1 MGVTIDLQ
9 GTVDSRSATAAV
21 SAMRRAGAVM
31 KRALVMDPGALVRL
45 NPVGERS
52 TDLFISTPLGCVAS
66 VRIPG
71 QVGGAG
77 STGSTGG
84 AASAGT
90 VAYAS
95 DALGAIVA
103 FEPGQQALDL
113 GADMD
118 LMWVGSLPPQQGF
131 ELIDTVPGDVVRRL
145 HADMATENEANSGPM
160 GIARSLLEQQVLTV
174 QRTDVADGSAE
185 GGSAAAPVALE
196 GRTIAALG
204 GLRLV
209 PEPGEKLRDYDYV
222 RVSTGGSWIRIDAL
236 VGSVFAPRPG
246 GLARVPGPR

>member
-9 GTVDSRSATAAV
+9 GTIDSRSATAAV

-45 NPVGERS
+45 SAVGERS

-66 VRIPG
+66 VRVPG
-71 QVGGAG
+71 QAGG
-77 STGSTGG
+77 T
-84 AASAGT
+84 GT

-95 DALGAIVA
+95 DALETIVA
-103 FEPGQQALDL
+103 FEPGQQTLDL

-118 LMWVGSLPPQQGF
+118 LMWVGSPPPQRGF
-131 ELIDTVPGDVVRRL
+131 ELIDTVPGDVVRGL
-145 HADMATENEANSGPM
+145 HADMAMENEANSGPM

-174 QRTDVADGSAE
+174 QRGNDATAS
-185 GGSAAAPVALE
+185 VALE

-222 RVSTGGSWIRIDAL
+222 RVSASGSWIRVDAL
-236 VGSVFAPRPG
+236 VGSVYAPRPG

>member
-9 GTVDSRSATAAV
+9 GIVDSRSATAAV

-45 NPVGERS
+45 SAVGERS

-66 VRIPG
+66 VRVPG
-71 QVGGAG
+71 QVGGAAA
-77 STGSTGG
+77 SSS
-84 AASAGT
+84 ASAGA

-95 DALGAIVA
+95 EALGAIVG
-103 FEPGQQALDL
+103 FEPGQQTLDL

-131 ELIDTVPGDVVRRL
+131 ELIDTVPGDVLRSL

-174 QRTDVADGSAE
+174 QRTESSDATAS
-185 GGSAAAPVALE
+185 VALE

-222 RVSTGGSWIRIDAL
+222 RVSASGSWIRVDAL
-236 VGSVFAPRPG
+236 VGSVYAPRPG

>member
-9 GTVDSRSATAAV
+9 GIINSRSATAAV

-45 NPVGERS
+45 SAVGERS

-66 VRIPG
+66 VRVPG
-71 QVGGAG
+71 QVGG
-77 STGSTGG
+77 SGG
-84 AASAGT
+84 VSNAGT

-95 DALGAIVA
+95 DALEAIVA
-103 FEPGQQALDL
+103 FEPGQQTLDL

-131 ELIDTVPGDVVRRL
+131 ELIDTVPGDVVRGL

-174 QRTDVADGSAE
+174 QRTDGAAE
-185 GGSAAAPVALE
+185 GTEGNDATASVALE

-222 RVSTGGSWIRIDAL
+222 RVSASGSWIRVDAL
-236 VGSVFAPRPG
+236 VGSVYAPRPG

>member
-9 GTVDSRSATAAV
+9 GTIDSRSATAAV

-45 NPVGERS
+45 SAVGERS

-66 VRIPG
+66 VRVPG
-71 QVGGAG
+71 QVGG
-77 STGSTGG
+77 
-84 AASAGT
+84 AGT

-95 DALGAIVA
+95 DALETIVA
-103 FEPGQQALDL
+103 FEPGQQTLNL

-118 LMWVGSLPPQQGF
+118 LMWVGSPPPQQGF
-131 ELIDTVPGDVVRRL
+131 ELIDTVPGDVVRGL
-145 HADMATENEANSGPM
+145 HADMAMENEANSGPM

-174 QRTDVADGSAE
+174 QRGNDATAS
-185 GGSAAAPVALE
+185 VALE

-222 RVSTGGSWIRIDAL
+222 RVSASGSWIRVDAL
-236 VGSVFAPRPG
+236 VGSVYAPRPG

>member
-1 MGVTIDLQ
+1 
-9 GTVDSRSATAAV
+9 
-21 SAMRRAGAVM
+21 M

-45 NPVGERS
+45 SAVGERS

-66 VRIPG
+66 VRVPG
-71 QVGGAG
+71 QVGG
-77 STGSTGG
+77 
-84 AASAGT
+84 AGT

-95 DALGAIVA
+95 DALEAIVA

-118 LMWVGSLPPQQGF
+118 LMWVGSPPPQQGF
-131 ELIDTVPGDVVRRL
+131 ELIDTVPGDVVRGL
-145 HADMATENEANSGPM
+145 HADMASENEANSGPM

-174 QRTDVADGSAE
+174 QRGNDATAS
-185 GGSAAAPVALE
+185 VALE

-222 RVSTGGSWIRIDAL
+222 RVSASGSWIRVDAL
-236 VGSVFAPRPG
+236 VGSVYAPRPG

>member
-9 GTVDSRSATAAV
+9 GTIDSRSATAAV

-45 NPVGERS
+45 SAVGERS

-66 VRIPG
+66 VRVPG
-71 QVGGAG
+71 QAGG
-77 STGSTGG
+77 T
-84 AASAGT
+84 GT

-95 DALGAIVA
+95 DALETIVA
-103 FEPGQQALDL
+103 FEPGQQTLDL

-118 LMWVGSLPPQQGF
+118 LMWVGSPPPQQGF
-131 ELIDTVPGDVVRRL
+131 ELIDTVPGDVVRGL

-160 GIARSLLEQQVLTV
+160 GIARSLLEQQVLSV
-174 QRTDVADGSAE
+174 QRGNDATAS
-185 GGSAAAPVALE
+185 VALE

-209 PEPGEKLRDYDYV
+209 PEPKEKLRDYDYV
-222 RVSTGGSWIRIDAL
+222 RVSASGSWIRVDAL
-236 VGSVFAPRPG
+236 VGSVYAPRPG

>member
-1 MGVTIDLQ
+1 
-9 GTVDSRSATAAV
+9 
-21 SAMRRAGAVM
+21 M

-45 NPVGERS
+45 SAVGERS

-66 VRIPG
+66 VRVPG
-71 QVGGAG
+71 QVVG
-77 STGSTGG
+77 
-84 AASAGT
+84 AGT

-95 DALGAIVA
+95 DALEAIVA

-118 LMWVGSLPPQQGF
+118 LMWVGSPPPQQGF
-131 ELIDTVPGDVVRRL
+131 ELIDTVPGDVVRGL
-145 HADMATENEANSGPM
+145 HADMASENEANSGPM

-174 QRTDVADGSAE
+174 QRGNDATAS
-185 GGSAAAPVALE
+185 VALE

-222 RVSTGGSWIRIDAL
+222 RVSASGSWIRVDAL
-236 VGSVFAPRPG
+236 VGSVYAPRPG

>member
-9 GTVDSRSATAAV
+9 GIVDSRSAAAAV

-45 NPVGERS
+45 SAVGERS

-66 VRIPG
+66 VRVPG
-71 QVGGAG
+71 KVGGAG
-77 STGSTGG
+77 TGDS
-84 AASAGT
+84 ASAGA

-95 DALGAIVA
+95 EALGAIVA
-103 FEPGQQALDL
+103 FEPGQQTLDL
-113 GADMD
+113 GEDMD

-131 ELIDTVPGDVVRRL
+131 ELIDTVPGDVLRGL

-174 QRTDVADGSAE
+174 QRTESSDATDS
-185 GGSAAAPVALE
+185 VALE

-222 RVSTGGSWIRIDAL
+222 RVSASGSWIRVDAL
-236 VGSVFAPRPG
+236 VGSVYAPRPG

>member
-1 MGVTIDLQ
+1 
-9 GTVDSRSATAAV
+9 
-21 SAMRRAGAVM
+21 MRRAGAVM

-45 NPVGERS
+45 SAVGERS

-66 VRIPG
+66 VRVPG
-71 QVGGAG
+71 QAGG
-77 STGSTGG
+77 T
-84 AASAGT
+84 GT

-95 DALGAIVA
+95 DALETIVA
-103 FEPGQQALDL
+103 FEPGQQTLDL

-118 LMWVGSLPPQQGF
+118 LMWVGSPPPQRGF
-131 ELIDTVPGDVVRRL
+131 ELIDTVPGDVVRGL
-145 HADMATENEANSGPM
+145 HADMAMENEANSGPM

-174 QRTDVADGSAE
+174 QRGNDATAS
-185 GGSAAAPVALE
+185 VALE

-222 RVSTGGSWIRIDAL
+222 RVSASGSWIRVDAL
-236 VGSVFAPRPG
+236 VGSVYAPRPG

>member
-9 GTVDSRSATAAV
+9 GTIDSRSATAAV

-45 NPVGERS
+45 SAVGERS

-66 VRIPG
+66 VRVPG
-71 QVGGAG
+71 QAGG
-77 STGSTGG
+77 T
-84 AASAGT
+84 GT

-95 DALGAIVA
+95 DALETIVA
-103 FEPGQQALDL
+103 FEPGQQTLDL

-118 LMWVGSLPPQQGF
+118 LMWVGSPPPQQGF
-131 ELIDTVPGDVVRRL
+131 ELIDTVPGDVVRGL

-174 QRTDVADGSAE
+174 QRTDGVAE
-185 GGSAAAPVALE
+185 GAEGNDATASVALE

-222 RVSTGGSWIRIDAL
+222 RVSASGSWIRVDAL
-236 VGSVFAPRPG
+236 VGSVYAPRPG

>member
-9 GTVDSRSATAAV
+9 GTIDSRSATAAV

-45 NPVGERS
+45 STVGERS

-66 VRIPG
+66 VRVPG
-71 QVGGAG
+71 QAGG
-77 STGSTGG
+77 T
-84 AASAGT
+84 GT

-95 DALGAIVA
+95 DALETIVA
-103 FEPGQQALDL
+103 FEPGQQTLDL

-118 LMWVGSLPPQQGF
+118 LMWVGSPPPQQGF
-131 ELIDTVPGDVVRRL
+131 ELIDTVPGEVVRGL

-174 QRTDVADGSAE
+174 QRGNDATAS
-185 GGSAAAPVALE
+185 VALE

-222 RVSTGGSWIRIDAL
+222 RVSASGSWIRVDAL
-236 VGSVFAPRPG
+236 VGSVYAPRPG

>member
-9 GTVDSRSATAAV
+9 GTIDSRSATAAV

-45 NPVGERS
+45 SAVGERS

-66 VRIPG
+66 VRVPG
-71 QVGGAG
+71 QVVG
-77 STGSTGG
+77 
-84 AASAGT
+84 AGT

-95 DALGAIVA
+95 DALETIVT
-103 FEPGQQALDL
+103 FEPGQQTLDL

-118 LMWVGSLPPQQGF
+118 LMWVGSPPPQQGF
-131 ELIDTVPGDVVRRL
+131 ELIDTVPGDVVRGL

-174 QRTDVADGSAE
+174 QRTDGVAE
-185 GGSAAAPVALE
+185 GAEGNDATASVALE

-222 RVSTGGSWIRIDAL
+222 RVSASGSWIRVDAL
-236 VGSVFAPRPG
+236 VGSVYAPRPG

>member
-9 GTVDSRSATAAV
+9 GTIDSRSATAAV

-45 NPVGERS
+45 SAVGERS

-66 VRIPG
+66 VRVPG
-71 QVGGAG
+71 QAGG
-77 STGSTGG
+77 T
-84 AASAGT
+84 GT

-95 DALGAIVA
+95 DALETIVA
-103 FEPGQQALDL
+103 FEPGQQTLDL

-118 LMWVGSLPPQQGF
+118 LMWVGSPPPQQGF
-131 ELIDTVPGDVVRRL
+131 ELIDTVPGDVVRGL

-174 QRTDVADGSAE
+174 QRGNDATAS
-185 GGSAAAPVALE
+185 VALE

-222 RVSTGGSWIRIDAL
+222 RVSASGSWIRVDAL
-236 VGSVFAPRPG
+236 VGSVYAPRPG

>member
-9 GTVDSRSATAAV
+9 GTIDSRSATAAV

-45 NPVGERS
+45 STVGERS

-66 VRIPG
+66 VRVPG
-71 QVGGAG
+71 QAGG
-77 STGSTGG
+77 T
-84 AASAGT
+84 GT

-95 DALGAIVA
+95 DALETIVA
-103 FEPGQQALDL
+103 FEPGQQTLDL

-118 LMWVGSLPPQQGF
+118 LMWVGSPPPQQGF
-131 ELIDTVPGDVVRRL
+131 ELIDTVPGDVVRGL

-174 QRTDVADGSAE
+174 QRTDGVAE
-185 GGSAAAPVALE
+185 GSEGNDATASVALE

-222 RVSTGGSWIRIDAL
+222 RVSASGSWIRVDAL
-236 VGSVFAPRPG
+236 VGSVYAPRPG

>member
-9 GTVDSRSATAAV
+9 GTIDSRSATAAV

-45 NPVGERS
+45 SAVGERS

-66 VRIPG
+66 VRVPG
-71 QVGGAG
+71 QVGG
-77 STGSTGG
+77 
-84 AASAGT
+84 AGT

-95 DALGAIVA
+95 DALEAIVA
-103 FEPGQQALDL
+103 FEPGQQTLNL

-118 LMWVGSLPPQQGF
+118 LMWVGSPPPQQGF
-131 ELIDTVPGDVVRRL
+131 ELIDTVPGDVVRGL

-160 GIARSLLEQQVLTV
+160 GIARCLLEQLVVTV
-174 QRTDVADGSAE
+174 QRGNDATAS
-185 GGSAAAPVALE
+185 VALE

-222 RVSTGGSWIRIDAL
+222 RVSASGSWIRVDAL
-236 VGSVFAPRPG
+236 VGSVYAPRPG

>member
-9 GTVDSRSATAAV
+9 GIVDSRSAAAAV

-45 NPVGERS
+45 SAVGERS

-66 VRIPG
+66 VRVPG
-71 QVGGAG
+71 QVGGAANG
-77 STGSTGG
+77 S
-84 AASAGT
+84 ASAGA

-95 DALGAIVA
+95 EALGAIVG
-103 FEPGQQALDL
+103 FEPGQQTLDL
-113 GADMD
+113 GADVD

-131 ELIDTVPGDVVRRL
+131 ELIDTVPGDVLRGL

-160 GIARSLLEQQVLTV
+160 GIARSLLEQQMLTV
-174 QRTDVADGSAE
+174 QRTESSDATAS
-185 GGSAAAPVALE
+185 VALE

-222 RVSTGGSWIRIDAL
+222 RVSASGSWIRVDAL
-236 VGSVFAPRPG
+236 VGSVYAPRPG

>member
-9 GTVDSRSATAAV
+9 GTIDSRSATAAV

-45 NPVGERS
+45 SAVGERS

-66 VRIPG
+66 VRVPG
-71 QVGGAG
+71 QVGG
-77 STGSTGG
+77 
-84 AASAGT
+84 AGT

-95 DALGAIVA
+95 DALEAIVA
-103 FEPGQQALDL
+103 FEPGQQTLNL

-118 LMWVGSLPPQQGF
+118 LMWVGSPPPQQGF
-131 ELIDTVPGDVVRRL
+131 ELIDTVPGEVVRGL

-174 QRTDVADGSAE
+174 QRGNDATAS
-185 GGSAAAPVALE
+185 VALE

-222 RVSTGGSWIRIDAL
+222 RVSASGSWIRVDAL
-236 VGSVFAPRPG
+236 VGSVYAPRPG

>member
-9 GTVDSRSATAAV
+9 GTIDSRSATAAV

-45 NPVGERS
+45 SAVGERS

-66 VRIPG
+66 VRVPG
-71 QVGGAG
+71 QVGG
-77 STGSTGG
+77 
-84 AASAGT
+84 AGT

-95 DALGAIVA
+95 DALEAIVA

-118 LMWVGSLPPQQGF
+118 LMWVGSPPPQQGF
-131 ELIDTVPGDVVRRL
+131 ELIDTVPGDVVRGL

-174 QRTDVADGSAE
+174 QRTDGVAE
-185 GGSAAAPVALE
+185 GSEGNDATASVALE

-222 RVSTGGSWIRIDAL
+222 RVSASGSWIRVDAL
-236 VGSVFAPRPG
+236 VGSVYAPRPG

>member
-9 GTVDSRSATAAV
+9 GTIDSRSATAAV

-45 NPVGERS
+45 SAVGERS

-66 VRIPG
+66 VRVPG
-71 QVGGAG
+71 QAGG
-77 STGSTGG
+77 
-84 AASAGT
+84 AGT

-95 DALGAIVA
+95 DALEAIVA
-103 FEPGQQALDL
+103 FEPGQQTLNL

-118 LMWVGSLPPQQGF
+118 LMWVGSPPPQQGF
-131 ELIDTVPGDVVRRL
+131 ELIDTVPGDVVRGL

-174 QRTDVADGSAE
+174 QRTDGAAE
-185 GGSAAAPVALE
+185 GAEGNDATTSVALE

-222 RVSTGGSWIRIDAL
+222 RVSASGSWIRVDAL
-236 VGSVFAPRPG
+236 VGSVYAPRPG

>member
-9 GTVDSRSATAAV
+9 GTIDSRSATAAV

-45 NPVGERS
+45 SAVGERS

-66 VRIPG
+66 VRVPG
-71 QVGGAG
+71 QVGG
-77 STGSTGG
+77 
-84 AASAGT
+84 AGT

-95 DALGAIVA
+95 DALEAIVA
-103 FEPGQQALDL
+103 FEPGQQTLNL

-118 LMWVGSLPPQQGF
+118 LMWVGSPPPQQGF
-131 ELIDTVPGDVVRRL
+131 ELIDTVPGDVVRGL

-174 QRTDVADGSAE
+174 QRGNDATTS
-185 GGSAAAPVALE
+185 VALE

-222 RVSTGGSWIRIDAL
+222 RVSASGSWIRVDAL
-236 VGSVFAPRPG
+236 VGSVYAPRPG

>member
-9 GTVDSRSATAAV
+9 GTIDSRSATAAV

-45 NPVGERS
+45 SAVGERS

-66 VRIPG
+66 VRVPG
-71 QVGGAG
+71 QAGG
-77 STGSTGG
+77 T
-84 AASAGT
+84 GT

-95 DALGAIVA
+95 DALETIVA
-103 FEPGQQALDL
+103 FEPGQQTLDL

-118 LMWVGSLPPQQGF
+118 LMWVGSPPPQQGF
-131 ELIDTVPGDVVRRL
+131 ELIDTVPGDVVRGL
-145 HADMATENEANSGPM
+145 HAGMATENEANSGPM

-174 QRTDVADGSAE
+174 QRGNDATAS
-185 GGSAAAPVALE
+185 VALE

-222 RVSTGGSWIRIDAL
+222 RVSASGSWIRVDAL
-236 VGSVFAPRPG
+236 VGSVYAPRPG

>member
-1 MGVTIDLQ
+1 
-9 GTVDSRSATAAV
+9 
-21 SAMRRAGAVM
+21 MRRAGAVM

-45 NPVGERS
+45 SAVGERS

-66 VRIPG
+66 VRVPG

-77 STGSTGG
+77 GVSN
-84 AASAGT
+84 AGT

-95 DALGAIVA
+95 DALEAIVA
-103 FEPGQQALDL
+103 FEPGQQTLDL

-131 ELIDTVPGDVVRRL
+131 ELIDTVPGDVVRGL

-174 QRTDVADGSAE
+174 QRTDGAAE
-185 GGSAAAPVALE
+185 GAEGNDATTSVALE

-222 RVSTGGSWIRIDAL
+222 RVSASGSWIRVDAL
-236 VGSVFAPRPG
+236 VGSVYAPRPG

>member
-1 MGVTIDLQ
+1 
-9 GTVDSRSATAAV
+9 
-21 SAMRRAGAVM
+21 M

-45 NPVGERS
+45 SAVGERS
-52 TDLFISTPLGCVAS
+52 TDLFVSTPLGCVAS
-66 VRIPG
+66 VRVPG
-71 QVGGAG
+71 QVGG
-77 STGSTGG
+77 
-84 AASAGT
+84 AGT

-95 DALGAIVA
+95 DALEAIVA

-118 LMWVGSLPPQQGF
+118 LMWVGSPPPQQGF
-131 ELIDTVPGDVVRRL
+131 ELIDTVPGDVVRGL
-145 HADMATENEANSGPM
+145 HADMASENEANSGPM

-174 QRTDVADGSAE
+174 QRGNDATAS
-185 GGSAAAPVALE
+185 VALE

-222 RVSTGGSWIRIDAL
+222 RVSASGSWIRVDAL
-236 VGSVFAPRPG
+236 VGSVYAPRPG

>member
-9 GTVDSRSATAAV
+9 GTIDSRSATAAV

-45 NPVGERS
+45 SAVGERS

-66 VRIPG
+66 VRVPG
-71 QVGGAG
+71 QAGG
-77 STGSTGG
+77 
-84 AASAGT
+84 AGT

-95 DALGAIVA
+95 DALETIVA
-103 FEPGQQALDL
+103 FEPGQQTLDL

-118 LMWVGSLPPQQGF
+118 LMWVGSPPPQQGF
-131 ELIDTVPGDVVRRL
+131 ELIDTVPGDVVRGL

-174 QRTDVADGSAE
+174 QRGNDATAS
-185 GGSAAAPVALE
+185 VALE

-222 RVSTGGSWIRIDAL
+222 RVSASGSWIRVDAL
-236 VGSVFAPRPG
+236 VGSVYAPRPG

>member
-9 GTVDSRSATAAV
+9 GTIDSRSATAAV

-45 NPVGERS
+45 SAVGERS

-66 VRIPG
+66 VRVPG
-71 QVGGAG
+71 QVGG
-77 STGSTGG
+77 
-84 AASAGT
+84 AGT

-95 DALGAIVA
+95 DALEAIVA
-103 FEPGQQALDL
+103 FEPGQQTLDL

-118 LMWVGSLPPQQGF
+118 LMWVGSPPPQQGF
-131 ELIDTVPGDVVRRL
+131 ELIDTVPGDVVRGL

-174 QRTDVADGSAE
+174 QRGNDATAS
-185 GGSAAAPVALE
+185 VALE

-222 RVSTGGSWIRIDAL
+222 RVSASGSWIRVDAL
-236 VGSVFAPRPG
+236 VGSVYAPRPG

>member
-9 GTVDSRSATAAV
+9 GIVDSRSATAAV

-45 NPVGERS
+45 SAVGERS

-66 VRIPG
+66 VRVPG

-77 STGSTGG
+77 TGDS
-84 AASAGT
+84 ASAGA

-95 DALGAIVA
+95 EALGAIVG
-103 FEPGQQALDL
+103 FEPGQQTLDL
-113 GADMD
+113 GEDMD

-131 ELIDTVPGDVVRRL
+131 ELIDTVPGDVLRGL

-174 QRTDVADGSAE
+174 QRTESSDATAS
-185 GGSAAAPVALE
+185 VALE

-222 RVSTGGSWIRIDAL
+222 RVSASGSWIRVDAL
-236 VGSVFAPRPG
+236 VGSVYAPRPG

>member
-9 GTVDSRSATAAV
+9 RTVDSRSATAAV

-45 NPVGERS
+45 NPVRERS

-71 QVGGAG
+71 QVGGA
-77 STGSTGG
+77 GSTGG

-185 GGSAAAPVALE
+185 GNDATASVALE

-209 PEPGEKLRDYDYV
+209 PEPKEKLRDYDYV
-222 RVSTGGSWIRIDAL
+222 RVSASGSWIRVDAL
-236 VGSVFAPRPG
+236 VGSVYAPRPG

>member
-1 MGVTIDLQ
+1 
-9 GTVDSRSATAAV
+9 
-21 SAMRRAGAVM
+21 M

-45 NPVGERS
+45 SAVGERS

-66 VRIPG
+66 VRVPG
-71 QVGGAG
+71 QVGG
-77 STGSTGG
+77 
-84 AASAGT
+84 AGT

-95 DALGAIVA
+95 DALEAIVA
-103 FEPGQQALDL
+103 FEPGQKSLDL

-118 LMWVGSLPPQQGF
+118 LMWVGSPPPQQGF
-131 ELIDTVPGDVVRRL
+131 ELIDTVPGDVVRGL

-174 QRTDVADGSAE
+174 QQGNDATAS
-185 GGSAAAPVALE
+185 VALE

-222 RVSTGGSWIRIDAL
+222 RVSASGSWIRVDAL
-236 VGSVFAPRPG
+236 VGSVYAPHPG

>member
-9 GTVDSRSATAAV
+9 GIINSRSATAAV

-45 NPVGERS
+45 SAVGERS

-66 VRIPG
+66 VRVPG

-77 STGSTGG
+77 GVSN
-84 AASAGT
+84 AGT

-95 DALGAIVA
+95 DALEAIVA
-103 FEPGQQALDL
+103 FEPGQQTLDL
-113 GADMD
+113 GADMY

-131 ELIDTVPGDVVRRL
+131 ELIDTVPGDVVRGL

-174 QRTDVADGSAE
+174 QRTDGAAE
-185 GGSAAAPVALE
+185 GAEGNDATASVALE

-222 RVSTGGSWIRIDAL
+222 RVSASGSWIRVDAL
-236 VGSVFAPRPG
+236 VGSVYAPRPG

>member
-9 GTVDSRSATAAV
+9 GIVDSRSATAAV

-45 NPVGERS
+45 SAVGERS

-66 VRIPG
+66 VRVPG

-77 STGSTGG
+77 AGDS
-84 AASAGT
+84 ASAGT

-95 DALGAIVA
+95 EALGAIVG
-103 FEPGQQALDL
+103 FEPGQQTLDL

-131 ELIDTVPGDVVRRL
+131 ELIDTVPGDVLRGL

-174 QRTDVADGSAE
+174 QRTESSDATAS
-185 GGSAAAPVALE
+185 VALE

-222 RVSTGGSWIRIDAL
+222 RVSASGSWIRVDAL
-236 VGSVFAPRPG
+236 VGSVYAPRPG

>member
-9 GTVDSRSATAAV
+9 GTIDSRSATAAV

-45 NPVGERS
+45 SAVGERS

-66 VRIPG
+66 VRVPG
-71 QVGGAG
+71 QAG
-77 STGSTGG
+77 ST
-84 AASAGT
+84 GT

-95 DALGAIVA
+95 DALETIVA
-103 FEPGQQALDL
+103 FEPGQQTLDL

-118 LMWVGSLPPQQGF
+118 LMWVGSPPPQQGF
-131 ELIDTVPGDVVRRL
+131 ELIDTVPGDVVRGL

-174 QRTDVADGSAE
+174 QRGNDATAS
-185 GGSAAAPVALE
+185 VALE

-204 GLRLV
+204 GLRLI

-222 RVSTGGSWIRIDAL
+222 RVSASGSWIRVDAL
-236 VGSVFAPRPG
+236 VGSVYAPRPG

>member
-9 GTVDSRSATAAV
+9 GTIDSRSATAAV

-45 NPVGERS
+45 STVGERS

-66 VRIPG
+66 VRVPG
-71 QVGGAG
+71 QAGG
-77 STGSTGG
+77 T
-84 AASAGT
+84 GT

-95 DALGAIVA
+95 DALEAIVA
-103 FEPGQQALDL
+103 FEPGQQSLDL
-113 GADMD
+113 GEDMD
-118 LMWVGSLPPQQGF
+118 LMWVGSPPPQQGF
-131 ELIDTVPGDVVRRL
+131 ELIDTVPGDVVRGL

-174 QRTDVADGSAE
+174 QRGNDATAS
-185 GGSAAAPVALE
+185 VALE

-222 RVSTGGSWIRIDAL
+222 RVSASGSWIRVDAL
-236 VGSVFAPRPG
+236 VGSVYAPRPG

>member
-9 GTVDSRSATAAV
+9 GTINSRSATAAV

-45 NPVGERS
+45 SAVGERS

-66 VRIPG
+66 VRVPG

-77 STGSTGG
+77 GVSN
-84 AASAGT
+84 AGT
-90 VAYAS
+90 VTYAS
-95 DALGAIVA
+95 DALEAIVA
-103 FEPGQQALDL
+103 FEPGQQTLDL

-118 LMWVGSLPPQQGF
+118 LMWVGTPPPQKGF
-131 ELIDTVPGDVVRRL
+131 ELIDTVPGDVVRGL

-160 GIARSLLEQQVLTV
+160 GIARSLLEQQVLSV
-174 QRTDVADGSAE
+174 QRGNDASA
-185 GGSAAAPVALE
+185 SVALE

-209 PEPGEKLRDYDYV
+209 PEPGQKLRDYDYV
-222 RVSTGGSWIRIDAL
+222 RVSASGSWIRVDAL
-236 VGSVFAPRPG
+236 VGSVYAPRPG

>member
-77 STGSTGG
+77 STGG

-118 LMWVGSLPPQQGF
+118 LMWVGSLPP
-131 ELIDTVPGDVVRRL
+131 
-145 HADMATENEANSGPM
+145 H
-160 GIARSLLEQQVLTV
+160 RS
-174 QRTDVADGSAE
+174 RGS
-185 GGSAAAPVALE
+185 S
-196 GRTIAALG
+196 
-204 GLRLV
+204 
-209 PEPGEKLRDYDYV
+209 
-222 RVSTGGSWIRIDAL
+222 
-236 VGSVFAPRPG
+236 
-246 GLARVPGPR
+246 

>member
-1 MGVTIDLQ
+1 
-9 GTVDSRSATAAV
+9 
-21 SAMRRAGAVM
+21 MRRAGAVM

-45 NPVGERS
+45 SAVGERS

-66 VRIPG
+66 VRVPG
-71 QVGGAG
+71 QAGG
-77 STGSTGG
+77 T
-84 AASAGT
+84 GT

-95 DALGAIVA
+95 DALETIVA
-103 FEPGQQALDL
+103 FEPGQQTLDL

-118 LMWVGSLPPQQGF
+118 LMWVGSPPPQQGF
-131 ELIDTVPGDVVRRL
+131 ELIDTVPGDVVRGL
-145 HADMATENEANSGPM
+145 HADMAVENEANSGPM

-174 QRTDVADGSAE
+174 QRGNDATAS
-185 GGSAAAPVALE
+185 VALE

-222 RVSTGGSWIRIDAL
+222 RVSASGSWIRVDAL
-236 VGSVFAPRPG
+236 VGSVYAPRPG

>member
-9 GTVDSRSATAAV
+9 GTIDSRSATAAV

-45 NPVGERS
+45 SAVGERS

-66 VRIPG
+66 VRVPG
-71 QVGGAG
+71 QAGG
-77 STGSTGG
+77 T
-84 AASAGT
+84 GT

-95 DALGAIVA
+95 DALETIVA
-103 FEPGQQALDL
+103 FEPGQQTLDL

-118 LMWVGSLPPQQGF
+118 LMWVGSPPPQQGF
-131 ELIDTVPGDVVRRL
+131 ELIDTVPGDVVRGL
-145 HADMATENEANSGPM
+145 HADMAVENEANSGPM

-174 QRTDVADGSAE
+174 QRGNDATAS
-185 GGSAAAPVALE
+185 VALE

-222 RVSTGGSWIRIDAL
+222 RVSASGSWIRVDAL
-236 VGSVFAPRPG
+236 VGSVYAPRPG

>member
-9 GTVDSRSATAAV
+9 GIVDSRSAAAAV

-45 NPVGERS
+45 SAVGERS

-66 VRIPG
+66 VRVPG

-77 STGSTGG
+77 AGSS
-84 AASAGT
+84 ASAGA

-95 DALGAIVA
+95 EALGAIVA
-103 FEPGQQALDL
+103 FEPGQQTLDL
-113 GADMD
+113 GADMN

-131 ELIDTVPGDVVRRL
+131 ELIDTVPGDVLRGL

-174 QRTDVADGSAE
+174 QRTETSDATAS
-185 GGSAAAPVALE
+185 VALE

-222 RVSTGGSWIRIDAL
+222 RVSASGSWIRVDAL
-236 VGSVFAPRPG
+236 VGSVYAPRPG